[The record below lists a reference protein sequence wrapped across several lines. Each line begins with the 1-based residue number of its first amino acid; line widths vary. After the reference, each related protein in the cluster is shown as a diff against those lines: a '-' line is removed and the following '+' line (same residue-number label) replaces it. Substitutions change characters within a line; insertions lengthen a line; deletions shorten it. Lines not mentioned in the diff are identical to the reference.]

1 METMLVVLRLQ
12 YLLLTTSLRER
23 RSGKDEGASTLEMV
37 IIALGLM
44 AMAGVLIAALTT
56 AVTSRTSK
64 IK

>member
-1 METMLVVLRLQ
+1 MPTLLVVLRLQ
-12 YLLLTTSLRER
+12 YLLLTTSLRAR
-23 RSGKDEGASTLEMV
+23 RSRKDDGASTLEMV

-44 AMAGVLIAALTT
+44 AMAGLLIAALTT

>member
-1 METMLVVLRLQ
+1 MEPMLVVLRLQ

-23 RSGKDEGASTLEMV
+23 RSRGDDGASTLEMV

-44 AMAGVLIAALTT
+44 AMAGLLIAALTV
-56 AVTSRTSK
+56 AVTNRTDK